1 MAWAVKNVSLV
12 TTQISAAQSNVAS
25 RLWNVMHVLL
35 ATIITFFVACDVKNL
50 AINVLTAIDVP
61 NVSLVYM
68 ETRVISNVLLD
79 VKTTSAT
86 LKMVHVNAKQ
96 ALQA

>member
-1 MAWAVKNVSLV
+1 MSLV

-35 ATIITFFVACDVKNL
+35 ATIITFFVARDVKNL
-50 AINVLTAIDVP
+50 AINVLTAIDVSI
-61 NVSLVYM
+61 VCQVCM

-79 VKTTSAT
+79 VKTTFAT
-86 LKMVHVNAKQ
+86 LTMVHVHAKQ